1 MVARSGVRSIAWV
14 KEIGSGVEF
23 AEVELTERRM
33 KATGVAIGS
42 DPVPYRLDYRF
53 ASRSRFTTKSI
64 ELVARGQGWLRS
76 LRLERD
82 KLGEWDATWE
92 THGEA
97 LLPAP
102 AGDMKQLSEAL
113 DCDLA
118 LSPLT
123 NTMPV
128 LRHDLLHGGG
138 PVEFLMAWISVPD
151 LSIIPSRQRYTFVR
165 TDGLI
170 SVVRFESGEG
180 DFAADM
186 VLDEDGLVLEY
197 PGIGHRLS

>member
-1 MVARSGVRSIAWV
+1 MVARSIAWV
-14 KEIGSGVEF
+14 KESGTGVEF
-23 AEVELTERRM
+23 AEVELTDRRL

-42 DPVPYRLDYRF
+42 SPVPYRLDYRF
-53 ASRSRFTTKSI
+53 VSRSRFMTKSI
-64 ELVARGQGWLRS
+64 ELVSRGQGWLRS

-82 KLGEWDATWE
+82 KLGEWDASWE

-97 LLPAP
+97 LLPPP
-102 AGDMKQLSEAL
+102 AGDMMQLSEAV

-128 LRHDLLHGGG
+128 LRHDLLRGGG
-138 PVEFLMAWISVPD
+138 PVDFLMAWISVPD

-165 TDGLI
+165 TDELV
-170 SVVRFESGEG
+170 SVVRYESSSR
-180 DFAADM
+180 DFAADI
-186 VLDEDGLVLEY
+186 VFDEDGLVLEY

>member
-1 MVARSGVRSIAWV
+1 MALRSIGWV
-14 KEIGSGVEF
+14 KDAGLGMEF
-23 AEVELTERRM
+23 AEVGITARRM
-33 KATGVAIGS
+33 KATGVALGTS
-42 DPVPYRLDYRF
+42 PLPYRLDYRF
-53 ASRSRFTTKSI
+53 ESRSRFLTKSI
-64 ELVARGQGWLRS
+64 EVVSRGQGWRRS

-82 KLGEWDATWE
+82 KLGEWDANWE

-97 LLPAP
+97 LLPP
-102 AGDMKQLSEAL
+102 PTGDMNDLSSSL

-151 LSIIPSRQRYTFVR
+151 LSVIPSQQRYAFVR
-165 TDGLI
+165 TDELI
-170 SVVRFESGEG
+170 SVVRYESG
-180 DFAADM
+180 DFAADI

-197 PGIGHRLS
+197 PGLGHRVG